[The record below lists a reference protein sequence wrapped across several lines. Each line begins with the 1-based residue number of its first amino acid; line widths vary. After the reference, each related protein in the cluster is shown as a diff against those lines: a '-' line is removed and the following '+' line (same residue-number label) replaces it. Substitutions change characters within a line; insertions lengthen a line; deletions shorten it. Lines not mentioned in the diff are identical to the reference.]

1 MQTTDATDARQAVTA
16 SDSQEGGPVTDERPT
31 SAAWR
36 VAVGYLVVASAWIV
50 LSDSA
55 VSLLPHAWQ
64 DAAQSFKGLLF
75 VAVTS
80 AALYLITRAG
90 VRRFTSQR
98 AATER
103 AQQYAQTIIESS
115 PDAIVAFDE
124 SGVAVAVNAAAERVF
139 GIGREVILGRSAAD
153 LADAQVD
160 PGVARAILAGAAGED
175 MRDAE
180 GLMCIKGGR
189 RFWASASSAPL
200 SESGGG
206 VFVIADRSK
215 EWRLERKAK
224 RQADRLLDFDRRV
237 AEAIEIDR
245 QSMASGLHDGL
256 AQTLAAAKLSVG
268 LIGAATDD
276 ETRAATV
283 DHVKHLLDNSIA
295 ATYALTYELFPPLLG
310 YRGLGAALEWLVG
323 RLDGDASCSWSFD
336 GHDVEVDS
344 ATGAILYRVAAE
356 LARNVQKHSGAHN
369 ARIEL
374 TADDGVAVVTVSD
387 DGVGFGRITNPEGT
401 GLLAARLRL
410 ERSGGDL
417 AVFSR
422 QGDTSV
428 VAQLPVGRD

>member
-1 MQTTDATDARQAVTA
+1 MPY
-16 SDSQEGGPVTDERPT
+16 EKPT

-36 VAVGYLVVASAWIV
+36 VAVGYLVVASVWVI

-64 DAAQSFKGLLF
+64 DPVHSAKGLVF

-90 VRRFTSQR
+90 VRRFTAQQ
-98 AATER
+98 AAAER
-103 AQQYAQTIIESS
+103 AQRYAQTILESS

-124 SGVAVAVNAAAERVF
+124 NGVAVAVNAAAERMF
-139 GIGREVILGRSAAD
+139 GIGREVMLGRCAAD
-153 LADAQVD
+153 LAAEQAD
-160 PGVARAILAGAAGED
+160 PGVARAILAGAAGEV
-175 MRDAE
+175 MRGIE
-180 GLMCIKGGR
+180 GLMCVRGGR
-189 RFWASASSAPL
+189 RFWASATSAPL
-200 SESGGG
+200 TESGGG
-206 VFVIADRSK
+206 VFVIADHSK
-215 EWRLERKAK
+215 EWRLERRAK
-224 RQADRLLDFDRRV
+224 RQAARLLEFNRRV

-245 QSMASGLHDGL
+245 QGMAAGLHDGL

-268 LIGAATDD
+268 LLGVATDE

-283 DHVKHLLDNSIA
+283 DHVTHLLDNSIA

-310 YRGLGAALEWLVG
+310 YRGLGAALEWLAG
-323 RLDGDASCSWSFD
+323 RLDGEASCSWTFE

-344 ATGAILYRVAAE
+344 ATGAILYRVTAE
-356 LARNVQKHSGAHN
+356 LVRNVQKHAGAHN
-369 ARIEL
+369 AHIEL
-374 TADDGVAVVTVSD
+374 TVDDGVAVVTVSD

-417 AVFSR
+417 AIFSR

-428 VAQLPVGRD
+428 VAQLPLSRD